1 MSIAVAANRFHVIDE
16 AFPGANSVAWF
27 VQHYKETTQQ
37 GTFESKYRDLMIMFS
52 DWPFTPMT
60 LENPFD
66 TPVHIWQGTEDTV
79 VPANLQKY
87 VADSLPWV
95 QYHELQGDGHIL
107 NAYPGMAEKI
117 VRTLLEASNKKDFKL

>member
-1 MSIAVAANRFHVIDE
+1 MFL
-16 AFPGANSVAWF
+16 GANFVSRF
-27 VQHYKETTQQ
+27 VQHYKEATQQ
-37 GTFESKYRDLMIMFS
+37 GTFESKYRDLIIMFS
-52 DWPFTPMT
+52 NWPFTPMT

-66 TPVHIWQGTEDTV
+66 TPVHIWQGTEDTM

-107 NAYPGMAEKI
+107 NYYSGIAEKM
-117 VRTLLEASNKKDFKL
+117 VRTLLEDSNKKSFTL